1 MNDRPL
7 VIGKGTKQ
15 RRDKYTWRYRHSL
28 GKDPVTGKYRYS
40 PWRTIHTTKSREV
53 DAALEAYKAELNSGT
68 YVQKSRD
75 TVGSYAKK
83 FHDNREGTITPLAY
97 KREAL
102 DVRHIDE
109 LFGKIRLQEL
119 RAFMIED
126 IYADV
131 RKAQRYSESEINKIH
146 TKLKQVLDCAVRDE
160 IIAKN
165 PAKQISVSRP
175 EPAEREF
182 LSTEEAARLLDILL
196 NREPDAHITCVML
209 MLDTGM
215 RRAEALGMTWS
226 DVSVENRSI
235 LIEQQFAA
243 DRSVRSP
250 KSKKSVR
257 RISISETLASYL
269 EFWKKE
275 QAREMESY
283 GLEQVKGTPLVHSFG
298 RTKDKHPQINF
309 MDPNGFSRWFR
320 NFSVEN
326 GFGKFEGVR
335 TYHYVKETV
344 DGETISKRYEHKEW
358 LELRD
363 YLREHPKVREARH
376 VSTYKSE
383 HLPYG
388 YSGLSSHILRH
399 TQATLLIGANTDI
412 KTVQTRLGHASI
424 DMTLNTY
431 SHAIAAN
438 DLAASDTFN
447 SLISNNNI

>member
-28 GKDPVTGKYRYS
+28 GKDLVTGKYRYS
-40 PWRTIHTTKSREV
+40 PWQTIHTTKTREV

-83 FHDNREGTITPLAY
+83 VPRQPRRNH
-97 KREAL
+97 
-102 DVRHIDE
+102 H
-109 LFGKIRLQEL
+109 
-119 RAFMIED
+119 
-126 IYADV
+126 
-131 RKAQRYSESEINKIH
+131 
-146 TKLKQVLDCAVRDE
+146 
-160 IIAKN
+160 
-165 PAKQISVSRP
+165 
-175 EPAEREF
+175 
-182 LSTEEAARLLDILL
+182 AARLLDILL

-209 MLDTGM
+209 MLDTDM

-257 RISISETLASYL
+257 RISISETLTSYL

-275 QAREMESY
+275 QAREMEAF
-283 GLEQVKGTPLVHSFG
+283 GLEQVKGTPLVHSFE
-298 RTKDKHPQINF
+298 RTKDRHPQVNF
-309 MDPNGFSRWFR
+309 MDLNGFSRWFR

-363 YLREHPKVREARH
+363 YLRKHPKVREARH
-376 VSTYKSE
+376 ISTYESE

-388 YSGLSSHILRH
+388 YSGLSSH
-399 TQATLLIGANTDI
+399 TATAATA
-412 KTVQTRLGHASI
+412 RYCPPASEPAGGSSTPNI
-424 DMTLNTY
+424 SPT
-431 SHAIAAN
+431 AQRVV
-438 DLAASDTFN
+438 DLAAKADIEDVMLCDLPGVLSFLGLPPETEMPPGNKGKTKLKKLYRKVAPNKAYHSGERAKD
-447 SLISNNNI
+447 LISHLDMAEIRASAPVPLGEIDRAVVSG

>member
-40 PWRTIHTTKSREV
+40 PWQTIHTTKSREV

-97 KREAL
+97 STS
-102 DVRHIDE
+102 
-109 LFGKIRLQEL
+109 
-119 RAFMIED
+119 
-126 IYADV
+126 
-131 RKAQRYSESEINKIH
+131 YSI
-146 TKLKQVLDCAVRDE
+146 
-160 IIAKN
+160 
-165 PAKQISVSRP
+165 
-175 EPAEREF
+175 
-182 LSTEEAARLLDILL
+182 
-196 NREPDAHITCVML
+196 
-209 MLDTGM
+209 
-215 RRAEALGMTWS
+215 
-226 DVSVENRSI
+226 ENRSI

-257 RISISETLASYL
+257 RISISETLTSYL

-275 QAREMESY
+275 QAREMEAF
-283 GLEQVKGTPLVHSFG
+283 GLEQVKGTPLVHSFE
-298 RTKDKHPQINF
+298 RTKDRHPQVNF
-309 MDPNGFSRWFR
+309 MDLNGFSRWFR

-363 YLREHPKVREARH
+363 YLRKHPKVREARH
-376 VSTYKSE
+376 ISTYESE

-388 YSGLSSHILRH
+388 YSGLSSH
-399 TQATLLIGANTDI
+399 TATAATA
-412 KTVQTRLGHASI
+412 RYCPPASEPAGGSSTPNI
-424 DMTLNTY
+424 SPT
-431 SHAIAAN
+431 AQRVV
-438 DLAASDTFN
+438 DLAAKADIEDVMLCDLPGVLSFLGLPPETEMPPGNKGKTKLKKLYRKVAPNKAYHSGERAKD
-447 SLISNNNI
+447 LISHLDMAEIRASAPVHELGCSSIRARGSFRLDWGRMAGRKQFASGNKRTKAQFTS

>member
-28 GKDPVTGKYRYS
+28 GKDLVTGKYRYS
-40 PWRTIHTTKSREV
+40 PWQTIHTTKSREV

-83 FHDNREGTITPLAY
+83 VPRQPRRNH
-97 KREAL
+97 
-102 DVRHIDE
+102 H
-109 LFGKIRLQEL
+109 
-119 RAFMIED
+119 
-126 IYADV
+126 
-131 RKAQRYSESEINKIH
+131 
-146 TKLKQVLDCAVRDE
+146 
-160 IIAKN
+160 
-165 PAKQISVSRP
+165 
-175 EPAEREF
+175 
-182 LSTEEAARLLDILL
+182 AARLLDILL

-209 MLDTGM
+209 MLDTDM

-257 RISISETLASYL
+257 RISISETLTSYL

-275 QAREMESY
+275 QAREMEAF
-283 GLEQVKGTPLVHSFG
+283 GLEQVKGTPLVHSFE
-298 RTKDKHPQINF
+298 RTKDRHPQVNF
-309 MDPNGFSRWFR
+309 MDLNGFSRWFR

-363 YLREHPKVREARH
+363 YLRKHPKVREARH
-376 VSTYKSE
+376 ISTYESE

-388 YSGLSSHILRH
+388 YSGLSSH
-399 TQATLLIGANTDI
+399 TATAATA
-412 KTVQTRLGHASI
+412 RYCPPASEPAGGSSTPNI
-424 DMTLNTY
+424 SPT
-431 SHAIAAN
+431 AQRVV
-438 DLAASDTFN
+438 DLAAKADIEDVMLCDLPGVLSFLGLPPETEMPPGNKGKTKLKKLYRKVAPNKAYHSGERAKD
-447 SLISNNNI
+447 LISHLDMAEIRASAPVPLGEIDRAVVSG

>member
-28 GKDPVTGKYRYS
+28 GKDLVTGKYRYS
-40 PWRTIHTTKSREV
+40 PWQTIHTTKTREV

-83 FHDNREGTITPLAY
+83 VPRQPRRNH
-97 KREAL
+97 
-102 DVRHIDE
+102 H
-109 LFGKIRLQEL
+109 
-119 RAFMIED
+119 
-126 IYADV
+126 
-131 RKAQRYSESEINKIH
+131 
-146 TKLKQVLDCAVRDE
+146 
-160 IIAKN
+160 
-165 PAKQISVSRP
+165 
-175 EPAEREF
+175 
-182 LSTEEAARLLDILL
+182 AARLLDILL

-209 MLDTGM
+209 MLDTDM

-243 DRSVRSP
+243 DRSVLSP

-257 RISISETLASYL
+257 RISISETLTSYL

-275 QAREMESY
+275 QAREMEAF
-283 GLEQVKGTPLVHSFG
+283 GLEQVKGTPLVHSFE
-298 RTKDKHPQINF
+298 RTKDRHPQVNF
-309 MDPNGFSRWFR
+309 MDLNGFSRWFR

-363 YLREHPKVREARH
+363 YLRKHPKVREARH
-376 VSTYKSE
+376 ISTYESE

-388 YSGLSSHILRH
+388 YSGLSSH
-399 TQATLLIGANTDI
+399 TATAATA
-412 KTVQTRLGHASI
+412 RYCPPASEPAGGSSTPNI
-424 DMTLNTY
+424 SPT
-431 SHAIAAN
+431 AQRVV
-438 DLAASDTFN
+438 DLAAKADIEDVMLCDLPGVLSFLGLPPETEMPPGNKGKTKLKKLYRKVAPNKAYHSGERAKD
-447 SLISNNNI
+447 LISHLDMAEIRASAPVPLGEIDRAVVSG

>member
-40 PWRTIHTTKSREV
+40 PRQTIHTTKSREV

-83 FHDNREGTITPLAY
+83 VPRQPRRNH
-97 KREAL
+97 
-102 DVRHIDE
+102 H
-109 LFGKIRLQEL
+109 
-119 RAFMIED
+119 
-126 IYADV
+126 
-131 RKAQRYSESEINKIH
+131 
-146 TKLKQVLDCAVRDE
+146 
-160 IIAKN
+160 
-165 PAKQISVSRP
+165 
-175 EPAEREF
+175 
-182 LSTEEAARLLDILL
+182 AARLLDILL

-209 MLDTGM
+209 MLDTDM

-250 KSKKSVR
+250 KSKKNVR
-257 RISISETLASYL
+257 RISISETLTSYL

-275 QAREMESY
+275 QAREMEAF
-283 GLEQVKGTPLVHSFG
+283 GLEQVKGTPLVHSFE
-298 RTKDKHPQINF
+298 RTKDRHPQVNF
-309 MDPNGFSRWFR
+309 MDLNGFSRWFR

-363 YLREHPKVREARH
+363 YLRKHPKVREARH
-376 VSTYKSE
+376 ISTYESE

-388 YSGLSSHILRH
+388 YSGLSSH
-399 TQATLLIGANTDI
+399 TATAATA
-412 KTVQTRLGHASI
+412 RYCPPASEPAGGSSTPNI
-424 DMTLNTY
+424 SPT
-431 SHAIAAN
+431 AQRVV
-438 DLAASDTFN
+438 DLAAKADIEDVMLCDLPGVLSFLGLPPETEMPPGNKGKTKLKKLYRKVAPNKAYHSGERAKD
-447 SLISNNNI
+447 LISHLDMAEIRASAPVPLGEIDRAVVSG

>member
-40 PWRTIHTTKSREV
+40 PWQTIHTTKSREV

-68 YVQKSRD
+68 YVQKSRG
-75 TVGSYAKK
+75 TVGSYAKNVPRQPRRN
-83 FHDNREGTITPLAY
+83 H
-97 KREAL
+97 
-102 DVRHIDE
+102 H
-109 LFGKIRLQEL
+109 
-119 RAFMIED
+119 
-126 IYADV
+126 
-131 RKAQRYSESEINKIH
+131 
-146 TKLKQVLDCAVRDE
+146 
-160 IIAKN
+160 
-165 PAKQISVSRP
+165 
-175 EPAEREF
+175 
-182 LSTEEAARLLDILL
+182 AARLLDILL

-209 MLDTGM
+209 MLDTDM

-257 RISISETLASYL
+257 RISISETLTSYL

-275 QAREMESY
+275 QAREMEAF
-283 GLEQVKGTPLVHSFG
+283 GLEQVKGTPLVHSFE
-298 RTKDKHPQINF
+298 RTKDRHPQVNF
-309 MDPNGFSRWFR
+309 MDLNGFSRWFR

-363 YLREHPKVREARH
+363 YLRKHPKVREARH
-376 VSTYKSE
+376 ISTYESE

-388 YSGLSSHILRH
+388 YSGLSSH
-399 TQATLLIGANTDI
+399 TAT
-412 KTVQTRLGHASI
+412 
-424 DMTLNTY
+424 
-431 SHAIAAN
+431 AATARQLPN
-438 DLAASDTFN
+438 QRAVAAPRTSRRQRRESSTWRPRPT
-447 SLISNNNI
+447 SRT

>member
-28 GKDPVTGKYRYS
+28 GKDLVTGKYRYS
-40 PWRTIHTTKSREV
+40 PWQTIHTTKSREV

-83 FHDNREGTITPLAY
+83 VPRQPRRNH
-97 KREAL
+97 
-102 DVRHIDE
+102 H
-109 LFGKIRLQEL
+109 
-119 RAFMIED
+119 
-126 IYADV
+126 
-131 RKAQRYSESEINKIH
+131 
-146 TKLKQVLDCAVRDE
+146 
-160 IIAKN
+160 
-165 PAKQISVSRP
+165 
-175 EPAEREF
+175 
-182 LSTEEAARLLDILL
+182 AARLLDILL

-209 MLDTGM
+209 MLDTDM

-257 RISISETLASYL
+257 RISISETLTSYL

-275 QAREMESY
+275 QAREMEAF
-283 GLEQVKGTPLVHSFG
+283 GLEQVKVTPLVHSFE
-298 RTKDKHPQINF
+298 RTKDRHPQVNF
-309 MDPNGFSRWFR
+309 MDLNGFSRWFR

-363 YLREHPKVREARH
+363 YLRKHPKVREARH
-376 VSTYKSE
+376 ISTYESE

-388 YSGLSSHILRH
+388 YSGLSSH
-399 TQATLLIGANTDI
+399 TATAATA
-412 KTVQTRLGHASI
+412 RYCPPASEPAGGSSTPNI
-424 DMTLNTY
+424 SPT
-431 SHAIAAN
+431 AQRVV
-438 DLAASDTFN
+438 DLAAKADIEDVMLCDLPGVLSFLGLPPETEMPPGNKGKTKLKKLYRKVAPNKAYHSGERAKD
-447 SLISNNNI
+447 LISHLDMAEIRASAPVPLGEIDRAVVSG